1 MFNWNFLQELLVIA
15 MACSVVTVAFIQ
27 KTKKILP
34 NCKFIIWYS
43 FFVNMTLGI
52 LFSLSFSDIDAINSL
67 WVGLFSFIGADTIYR
82 SLEGKL
88 TSYTDLI
95 KEEQTNIVQGEILEE
110 IKNDVKE
117 EIKENVKDTM
127 KEEMKSEIVESNSL
141 IMDDIVGVI
150 EYE

>member
-1 MFNWNFLQELLVIA
+1 M
-15 MACSVVTVAFIQ
+15 AFIQ
-27 KTKKILP
+27 KTKGIFKTS
-34 NCKFIIWYS
+34 KFIELYS
-43 FFVNMTLGI
+43 AIVNI
-52 LFSLSFSDIDAINSL
+52 IFAIVFCISFTEISIINSL